1 MVHFCPSDAKFC
13 VAGLL
18 RRKHRVFACGVCLL
32 RCRVENVKPKVRA
45 QLWEGVQVE
54 GDRGTGGR
62 LEGGRR
68 RGLVEGFFGW
78 RRGCKKAKSKTG
90 RVLPI

>member
-45 QLWEGVQVE
+45 QLWEGVFRW
-54 GDRGTGGR
+54 RGTGEQGEG
-62 LEGGRR
+62 LKEEDEGG
-68 RGLVEGFFGW
+68 W
-78 RRGCKKAKSKTG
+78 
-90 RVLPI
+90 